1 MWTSKLHPHFVV
13 MMKFK
18 KKCDWCKKKE
28 TIASF
33 VQWSTTKKTGMS
45 MKDEQ
50 VPLQMKILFGNQF
63 FVHNGAHIKTHECPY
78 KK

>member
-1 MWTSKLHPHFVV
+1 M
-13 MMKFK
+13 
-18 KKCDWCKKKE
+18 
-28 TIASF
+28 
-33 VQWSTTKKTGMS
+33 GMN

>member
-1 MWTSKLHPHFVV
+1 
-13 MMKFK
+13 
-18 KKCDWCKKKE
+18 
-28 TIASF
+28 
-33 VQWSTTKKTGMS
+33 

-63 FVHNGAHIKTHECPY
+63 FVHNGADNKTHECPY

>member
-1 MWTSKLHPHFVV
+1 MNYTHFVV
-13 MMKFK
+13 VMKFK

-28 TIASF
+28 KIVIF
-33 VQWSTTKKTGMS
+33 VQWSTTKKMGMS

-50 VPLQMKILFGNQF
+50 VFLQKKILFGNHF

>member
-1 MWTSKLHPHFVV
+1 MQKEIDNCHF
-13 MMKFK
+13 
-18 KKCDWCKKKE
+18 CSLINYKE
-28 TIASF
+28 M
-33 VQWSTTKKTGMS
+33 GMT

-50 VPLQMKILFGNQF
+50 VPLQMKIWFGNQF